1 MNIKEAKEQIQY
13 AMTAYFARDE
23 LGSYE
28 IPTARQRPIFLI
40 GAPGIGKTA
49 IMEQIAEELGVLLVS
64 YSMTHHTR
72 QSALGLPYIA
82 DRQYDGQP
90 VKVSEYTMSEIVAS
104 VYDAMEQ
111 TGIREGILFLDEIN
125 CVSETLTPSILQFLQ
140 FKTFGR
146 HRIPDGW
153 IVVTAGN
160 PPEYNRSVREFDIVT
175 MDRLKKIVVEPD
187 FDAWKEYAYARS
199 VHPAILSYLEIK
211 KNHFY
216 HVETTAGGKT
226 FVTARGWDDLSQ
238 MIRLCEKKNLPVN
251 GKLVSQYLQDPKI
264 ASDFAAYYDL
274 FQKYQSDYQI
284 DSILSGEASEEIK
297 DRAKKA
303 RFDERIALLGLLIGR
318 LSGRCGHL
326 AERENALV
334 MLLESLKRI
343 RQASAVEKSPLGGK
357 APLREKN
364 PIEEKTSLGKKI
376 PIGEQGCLE
385 EKIPTG
391 EKGCPGESNLGEIT
405 NQEISRLSS
414 LMDIRQKSGTLSKEA
429 RRTYLLVIRFLR
441 ERAAGEEDFPAYK
454 EAYGKAVADMQAEA
468 ESVNRQLTCAFRFL
482 EEVYPQGQEM
492 LLFVTEL
499 TVNEITAAF
508 LSHYGNELYHAHSKD
523 LMFYERN
530 KEIAARVAALD
541 PDSL

>member
-13 AMTAYFARDE
+13 AMTAYFAKDE

-90 VKVSEYTMSEIVAS
+90 VKVSEYTMSEIIAS
-104 VYDAMEQ
+104 VYDAMEA

-211 KNHFY
+211 KNNFY
-216 HVETTAGGKT
+216 HMETTAGGKS

-251 GKLVSQYLQDPKI
+251 GKLVSQYLQDSKI

-284 DSILSGEASEEIK
+284 DSILAGEASEEIK

-303 RFDERIALLGLLIGR
+303 RFDERIALLGLLISR
-318 LSGRCGHL
+318 LSGQCAHL
-326 AERENALV
+326 AGQENALV
-334 MLLESLKRI
+334 LLLESLKQI
-343 RQASAVEKSPLGGK
+343 RQASAAGETSLEG
-357 APLREKN
+357 
-364 PIEEKTSLGKKI
+364 KTSLGDR
-376 PIGEQGCLE
+376 
-385 EKIPTG
+385 
-391 EKGCPGESNLGEIT
+391 EKGCLKEAGYIGKKGCLGEKTTPEATPLAEIT
-405 NQEISRLSS
+405 EQEISRLSG
-414 LMDIRQKSGTLSKEA
+414 LMDIRQKSNTLSREA
-429 RRTYLLVIRFLR
+429 RRTYLLAIRFLR
-441 ERAAGEEDFPAYK
+441 ERIAAGEDFPAYK
-454 EAYGKAVADMQAEA
+454 AAYEKAVADMQAEA
-468 ESVNRQLTCAFRFL
+468 DAVNRQLTCAFRFI

-541 PDSL
+541 PSSL

>member
-13 AMTAYFARDE
+13 AMTAYFAKDE

-90 VKVSEYTMSEIVAS
+90 VKVSEYTMSEIIAS
-104 VYDAMEQ
+104 VYDAMEA

-211 KNHFY
+211 KNNFY
-216 HVETTAGGKT
+216 HMETTAGGKS
-226 FVTARGWDDLSQ
+226 FVTPRGWDDLSQ

-251 GKLVSQYLQDPKI
+251 GKLVSQYLQDSKI

-284 DSILSGEASEEIK
+284 DLVLAGEASEEIK
-297 DRAKKA
+297 GRAKKA
-303 RFDERIALLGLLIGR
+303 RFDERIALLGLLISR
-318 LSGRCGHL
+318 LSGQCGHL
-326 AERENALV
+326 AGQENALV
-334 MLLESLKRI
+334 LLLESLKRI
-343 RQASAVEKSPLGGK
+343 RQISG
-357 APLREKN
+357 
-364 PIEEKTSLGKKI
+364 
-376 PIGEQGCLE
+376 PIGE
-385 EKIPTG
+385 ITG
-391 EKGCPGESNLGEIT
+391 
-405 NQEISRLSS
+405 QEISRLSD
-414 LMDIRQKSGTLSKEA
+414 LMDIRQKSNTLSRGA
-429 RRTYLLVIRFLR
+429 RRTYLLAIRFLR
-441 ERAAGEEDFPAYK
+441 ERAAAEEDFPAYK
-454 EAYGKAVADMQAEA
+454 AAYEKAVADMQAEA
-468 ESVNRQLTCAFRFL
+468 DAVNRQLTCAFRFI